1 MAGTFSD
8 SWRLT
13 KTAFRLIAEDRA
25 LLVFPAVAGGAILGI
40 LALLV
45 AGWFWIEQPHS
56 ALTAILALHGGGE
69 YFVGIGFFL
78 IAYFAMTFIG
88 VYATAGLIGAATL
101 KLNGQQPTARDGW
114 KVARARWG
122 KLLVWSLISATIGLL
137 IQAIARRLGGI
148 AGLLVGV
155 AGGAT
160 WSVATYFMV
169 PVLLYEEQGS
179 WRGIVRSSRLFVSTF
194 GRTIF
199 SNLALGL
206 IIAAGIIVAVLV
218 VVAGV
223 FEAILHSVGVGLVLI
238 GVGLAIAVG
247 VALIGA
253 TAEGILCAALY
264 RYATTGQVEPS
275 LLPPPYR
282 TATPLTSGAPPTA
295 SP

>member
-69 YFVGIGFFL
+69 YLVGIGFFL
-78 IAYFAMTFIG
+78 IGYFAMTFIG

-101 KLNGQQPTARDGW
+101 KLNGRQPTARDGW

-122 KLLVWSLISATIGLL
+122 KLLVWSLISATVGLL

-206 IIAAGIIVAVLV
+206 IVAAGIIVAVLV

-282 TATPLTSGAPPTA
+282 TATPLASGAPPAA